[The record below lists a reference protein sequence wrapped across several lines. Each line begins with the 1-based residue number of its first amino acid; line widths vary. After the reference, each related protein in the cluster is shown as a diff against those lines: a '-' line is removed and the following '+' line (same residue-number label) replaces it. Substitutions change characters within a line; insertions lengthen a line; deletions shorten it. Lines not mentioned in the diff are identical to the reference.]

1 MGCAITL
8 HRKSMKQ
15 VTIRRRLKVKR
26 LCLFVWDV
34 FPILKCSVY
43 GYLKYLSLKFFV
55 LERTSVY
62 QHEIRSLCKKGHG
75 DPPRVD
81 LFLLICCFHLSF
93 DKMKSLSFSSQF
105 CCTAC
110 KSPKQKL
117 CRLSCLSVKTLHEI
131 QQV

>member
-8 HRKSMKQ
+8 HRKSIKQ

-26 LCLFVWDV
+26 LCLFVWDI

-55 LERTSVY
+55 LERTSVW
-62 QHEIRSLCKKGHG
+62 HEIRPLCKKGHG

-81 LFLLICCFHLSF
+81 LLLICCFHLSF
-93 DKMKSLSFSSQF
+93 DKMYSLSFSSPF
-105 CCTAC
+105 GCTAS
-110 KSPKQKL
+110 KSTKQTL

-131 QQV
+131 Q